1 MSAPAIGQEAGS
13 DDVLAPFRK
22 PGAPRAPRQSHD
34 QEKPHSPPGYRAFGL
49 ARGPAKPLRLEFR
62 TATGLAVARAY
73 ALLTEIAYDRDHY
86 SIIVLLFG
94 GRKVTL
100 QGRNLR
106 PIVDAL
112 LAGTVEFLAEL
123 RDGEEAQDGAPAI
136 TRIVTASSG
145 PIQGDAPARPTAAKG
160 DV

>member
-1 MSAPAIGQEAGS
+1 MTTQAIGQEAGS

-86 SIIVLLFG
+86 SIMDHGKDSRGILTH
-94 GRKVTL
+94 RH
-100 QGRNLR
+100 R
-106 PIVDAL
+106 A
-112 LAGTVEFLAEL
+112 AEL
-123 RDGEEAQDGAPAI
+123 ALCDG
-136 TRIVTASSG
+136 IVPGG
-145 PIQGDAPARPTAAKG
+145 PYTKPL
-160 DV
+160 

>member
-1 MSAPAIGQEAGS
+1 MTTQAIGQEAGS

-22 PGAPRAPRQSHD
+22 PGALRAPRLAQHPAES
-34 QEKPHSPPGYRAFGL
+34 QGLPGYRAFGL
-49 ARGPAKPLRLEFR
+49 ARGPARPLRLEFR

-106 PIVDAL
+106 PAVEAL

-123 RDGEEAQDGAPAI
+123 RDGEDAPDGAPAI
-136 TRIVTASSG
+136 TRITTASSG
-145 PIQGDAPARPTAAKG
+145 PIPGDAPHKPAAAKG
-160 DV
+160 G

>member
-1 MSAPAIGQEAGS
+1 MNAPAIGQEAGT
-13 DDVLAPFRK
+13 DDPLAPFRK
-22 PGAPRAPRQSHD
+22 AGAPRAARPARE
-34 QEKPHSPPGYRAFGL
+34 QEKPQGSPSYRAFGL
-49 ARGPAKPLRLEFR
+49 ARGPARPLRLEFR

-145 PIQGDAPARPTAAKG
+145 PIPGDAPHKPAAAKG
-160 DV
+160 G